1 MNWLDFM
8 KHLLD
13 FLILFPKLDNLASK
27 LCLS

>member
-13 FLILFPKLDNLASK
+13 FLIFVLILFPKLDNLAS
-27 LCLS
+27 